1 MKNHFGKK
9 TLSMLLA
16 VLMLLTAVPFA
27 AVNVT
32 AAGEKQKFNSGWA
45 IVSSSGGRHDGSAKT
60 FTVCSDGARDQTS
73 IGFIDYDISGMKYP
87 VENARLDIAAKNS
100 GNSNYNGEAFLE
112 IFSISPSKRPNVS
125 GATSSGFDGIFGSSG
140 WGANSYTNARNAK
153 NTIGVLD
160 QPAIA
165 VMRTKDMD
173 QNQTK
178 WYGFNITEAVNNA
191 LRAGQTKLCLAFL
204 NPRSYNGNPSWSD
217 INVFYENASLNY
229 TEAGSK
235 ELSVSKGTALCT
247 SSGRGSETKLTICN
261 DGSEGTTSVAFLK
274 FNISSLPANISSAT
288 LSTNV
293 SVAGSS
299 NSNAYANIYSVNPD
313 KYPTSTGNWQT
324 SDNFSSILGS
334 GGSQAFSKAQ
344 TYFSDLMTEVA
355 TLRTTQTGNVSFDV
369 ASAVRA
375 AKTAGQSELCLMIIN
390 PQSYNNGT
398 GGWSDIY
405 INPQQTKLS
414 YSEIG
419 TSEVSLTKGA
429 VVCDGSSN
437 NRGLSDRLT
446 ICSDGSRGNTTAA
459 FLFFPVSSL
468 SGSERIMLSTSAW
481 RADNVNSASVV
492 EVYGVDPSKVP
503 SFNSG
508 TYQTT
513 DKFGSIFTSFA
524 TNSTT
529 STSSAK
535 KHFGISAA
543 TALGT
548 INASDLSTDSAK
560 KDVTIDISAAVKEAK
575 QANRDTVCLM
585 LINKQSCNNGTGGWS
600 DVYINPQQTKLSY
613 SENVNSFAYG
623 DFTTGKYYVKLVTEI
638 RNNRWWNNQTNE
650 AWIGFY
656 YKTNNGTGEEAHIDM
671 PVAPGTF
678 ADPNGDK
685 VLEFV
690 LDGYPTRIDIDCG
703 GIANT
708 NNFECWPKSLWVGSS
723 AGNYTQLT
731 GYSSDGIWKIAA
743 QGQDKRKTVIWDM
756 PNDSYPYAKTFEWKN
771 APSETFVPKEI
782 NSSNDLIGSV
792 VAKDQ
797 YGVVMGTEYTAEI
810 KKLSKDN
817 NNIATTGLSIEKSHV
832 ADFAVSVGEGAKVS
846 NTDMFKG
853 QLIVRVADANN
864 SYSGA
869 AEKLFNIENQKE
881 NVTLDPNNGTLSKT
895 NYQVYY
901 GSALNASINTSLN
914 SNVAYPPTATR
925 EGYTFKGF
933 YTFPTSGTK
942 VENNATVVSDVTYY
956 AQWDI
961 NKYTVNFHDGEG
973 NVVSSQTVNYN
984 TAASAPEAPTK
995 DADETNHYT
1004 FKNWD
1009 KEFSNVKEN
1018 LEINPVFESAAHT
1031 FERNTAGDK
1040 AATCT
1045 EDGIACYKCS
1055 VCGFTKFEKGEG
1067 AKGHKWALSYV
1078 SKVATCEEDGEGV
1091 YTCSECHE
1099 TKTEKIEA
1107 TGHDYVETIITER
1120 GCETSGLKKYICS
1133 KCKKTD
1139 PANGGDEGIV
1149 IAPYGSHDWTEWETV
1164 TAATCTSSGIRKA
1177 RCNREN
1183 CEYHSRYYQET
1194 VDPTGHDLSGELLTK
1209 ESTCVVKGYTYK
1221 ICKSCGSTVKIGEEL
1236 PLGEHKLS
1244 DWTEAPKATCTT
1256 GGKKYQLCS
1265 VCGNKFNETD
1275 VAPLGHDYQN
1285 YAKYL
1290 DATCTEPEK
1299 ERAKCSRCNTYDVR
1313 NVEGSVPL
1321 GHDCPADG
1329 FEYDHNATCTADGT
1343 ESSKCVRFDECG
1355 YKETRT
1361 KAGTALGHNFIGYV
1375 YNNDQTC
1382 TKNETK
1388 TGTCSRCEEK
1398 DTVEVPGTKRA
1409 HTVDYVFDDNASCTK
1424 NGTKSGICAECGEKI
1439 TVEAYNTKIP
1449 HMFTTYTVIKEADCL
1464 SDAIEEAS
1472 CDYGCGEKNVRFVEG
1487 TKGKHDFP
1495 DPVTEKS
1502 EYKSNNDATC
1512 KQKGT
1517 MSAVCRVCGAAK
1529 KTVPDPDSVLRH
1541 KIVFWISDS
1550 NATCTEDGT
1559 KHGSCVYGCGY
1570 SEKDVP
1576 DVGSALGHWF
1586 RDYTYNSDATCTED
1600 GTRTARCEREF
1611 TVVDAE
1617 GNTVKVRCDETETLH
1632 AEGTALGHDW
1642 SEWKLVGEDANCTN
1656 GGTMERHCKRTGCT
1670 VSETSEIAP
1679 LGHNYKWVTTGG
1691 AENDCES
1698 GGERVKVCAVCGNV
1712 DESSRTIVPGSAHN
1726 FAVTEYVAPTCT
1738 EKGKRVVS
1746 CTVCGK
1752 VYSSDII
1759 DKIDHVSYSL
1769 DKSTVRNAT
1778 CNSEGYTGD
1787 YVCDFCGEVVIAGSV
1802 IEKTNAHVFTKYV
1815 TVKQATCTE
1824 DAVEKAGCDVC
1835 GKVENERTVPSSA
1848 LGHTFSNYVSDSNA
1862 TCTGIESFTSKCDR
1876 CDVTDTIKKAGTAL
1890 GHDWSDWTTVVEA
1903 SCSNKGL
1910 AERHCKREGCNTKVE
1925 KELRKLSHKES
1936 EWIVDKEATCT
1947 EEGHRYKKCEA
1958 GCGYIF
1964 SDEVIPMKEHN
1975 FVITESTATCI
1986 DDGYSTYKC
1995 TACGLEKKGEIV
2007 HALGHDYGDW
2017 VVTKEPTC
2025 SRKGERIVT
2034 CQRCGILLAKDE
2046 ISKTPHR
2053 DENGDGKCD
2062 DCKANVVEEPS
2073 NNCTCI
2079 CHKKSW
2085 AMRVLYA
2092 ICRFFWKLFKL
2103 RSTCPCGAKHY

>member
-1 MKNHFGKK
+1 MKKHFGKK
-9 TLSMLLA
+9 TLSLLLA
-16 VLMLLTAVPFA
+16 ALMVLTAVPFA
-27 AVNVT
+27 AVNVA
-32 AAGEKQKFNSGWA
+32 AAGGTLNQNGWA
-45 IVSSSGGRHDGSAKT
+45 IISSNGGRVNTSEGT
-60 FTVCSDGARDQTS
+60 FTVCNDGSMDS
-73 IGFIDYDISGMKYP
+73 MSVGFIDFDISGISGT
-87 VENARLDIAAKNS
+87 VEAKLNVS
-100 GNSNYNGEAFLE
+100 GKNTGNNDNYNTEAFLE
-112 IFSISPSKRPNVS
+112 IFSVNPNKRPNVS
-125 GATSSGFDGIFGSSG
+125 GADKTKFNSLFGDGLSSDKY
-140 WGANSYTNARNAK
+140 ANASNAK
-153 NTIGVLD
+153 NSLGILNK
-160 QPAIA
+160 PALA
-165 VMRTKDMD
+165 VMKTSDMHD
-173 QNQTK
+173 GKTVN
-178 WYGFNITEAVNNA
+178 YSFNISEAINNA
-191 LRAGQTKLCLAFL
+191 KKAGQDKLCLAFI
-204 NPRSYNGNPSWSD
+204 NPKSYKGNPVWSD
-217 INVFYENASLNY
+217 INVYYNTANITYTAEGSSEVAKSASY
-229 TEAGSK
+229 
-235 ELSVSKGTALCT
+235 ALC
-247 SSGRGSETKLTICN
+247 S
-261 DGSEGTTSVAFLK
+261 
-274 FNISSLPANISSAT
+274 
-288 LSTNV
+288 
-293 SVAGSS
+293 GSS
-299 NSNAYANIYSVNPD
+299 RGNANQI
-313 KYPTSTGNWQT
+313 
-324 SDNFSSILGS
+324 
-334 GGSQAFSKAQ
+334 
-344 TYFSDLMTEVA
+344 
-355 TLRTTQTGNVSFDV
+355 
-369 ASAVRA
+369 
-375 AKTAGQSELCLMIIN
+375 
-390 PQSYNNGT
+390 
-398 GGWSDIY
+398 
-405 INPQQTKLS
+405 
-414 YSEIG
+414 
-419 TSEVSLTKGA
+419 
-429 VVCDGSSN
+429 
-437 NRGLSDRLT
+437 T
-446 ICSDGSRGNTTAA
+446 ICSDGSSENTSAA
-459 FLFFPVSSL
+459 FLKFPISGIPDNATVS
-468 SGSERIMLSTSAW
+468 LSTSAW
-481 RADNVNSASVV
+481 RANDVNNDSSA
-492 EVYGVDPSKVP
+492 EVYSIDPSLAP
-503 SFNSG
+503 SAASSA
-508 TYQTT
+508 YQT
-513 DKFGSIFTSFA
+513 DSNFSDIFKSFA
-524 TNSTT
+524 TYSTISAT
-529 STSSAK
+529 NAKSYFKISGASALGSIKTSELSTSSSK
-535 KHFGISAA
+535 K
-543 TALGT
+543 T
-548 INASDLSTDSAK
+548 
-560 KDVTIDISAAVKEAK
+560 VTIDVSSAVKEAK
-575 QANRDTVCLM
+575 EKNRDTLCLM
-585 LINKQSCNNGTGGWS
+585 LINPKSFNGNSTKTWS
-600 DVYINPQQTKLSY
+600 DIYIEPASTKLVY
-613 SENVNSFAYG
+613 SDSFASKTYG
-623 DFTTGKYYVKLVTEI
+623 NFDSGLYYLRITYNVPGNYWDNSAHK
-638 RNNRWWNNQTNE
+638 
-650 AWIGFY
+650 AY
-656 YKTNNGTGEEAHIDM
+656 YRITYNKTNGTGESTTVDVPINRS
-671 PVAPGTF
+671 TF
-678 ADPNGDK
+678 NSAGDK
-685 VLEFV
+685 VFDYV
-690 LDGYPTRIDIDCG
+690 IDGYPTSIK
-703 GIANT
+703 T
-708 NNFECWPKSLWVGSS
+708 V
-723 AGNYTQLT
+723 
-731 GYSSDGIWKIAA
+731 YSNMD
-743 QGQDKRKTVIWDM
+743 RTKTVIYTVTDVKVGFAIGNYQTAQGVVKGSFNKGNMGTGTWSGEGDFVTFD
-756 PNDSYPYAKTFEWKN
+756 NTGFPYAKTFDWK
-771 APSETFVPKEI
+771 ASPADTFVSRTGT
-782 NSSNDLIGSV
+782 NTVFGSV

-797 YGVVMGTEYTAEI
+797 YGVVMGTNY
-810 KKLSKDN
+810 S
-817 NNIATTGLSIEKSHV
+817 ATLEKTLQSGSISTISNTGLSVSKQNV
-832 ADFAVSVGEGAKVS
+832 ADFTVSVSEDAKVE
-846 NTDMFKG
+846 NTDYFYGRLK
-853 QLIVRVADANN
+853 IDVSDANT
-864 SYSGA
+864 SQIGIGS
-869 AEKLFNIENQKE
+869 KTFKIENQKE
-881 NVTLDPNNGTLSKT
+881 NITLDPNDGSLSKT
-895 NYQVYY
+895 DYQIYY
-901 GSALNASINTSLN
+901 GSALNAEINKKINGNT
-914 SNVAYPPTATR
+914 AYPPVATR
-925 EGYTFKGF
+925 EGYSFKGF
-933 YTFPTSGTK
+933 YTMSSYGTK
-942 VENNATVVSDVTYY
+942 IEDNSVISHDATYY

-961 NKYTVNFHDGEG
+961 NKYNVNFYDSEG
-973 NVVSSQTVNYN
+973 NVISSQQVNYN
-984 TAASAPEAPTK
+984 ASATAPDAPQK
-995 DADETNHYT
+995 EADETNHYV

-1009 KEFSNVKEN
+1009 TEFSSVKSD
-1018 LEINPVFESAAHT
+1018 LEVKPVFETVAHT
-1031 FERNTAGDK
+1031 FERNTVGDK

-1045 EDGIACYKCS
+1045 EDGKVCYKCS
-1055 VCGFTKFEKGEG
+1055 ACGFTKFEKGES
-1067 AKGHKWALSYV
+1067 AKGHNWTLSYV
-1078 SKVATCEEDGEGV
+1078 SKAATCEEDGEGV
-1091 YTCSECHE
+1091 YSCTDCHE
-1099 TKTEKIEA
+1099 TKTEAIKA
-1107 TGHDYVETIITER
+1107 TGHNYVETIVTER

-1133 KCKKTD
+1133 NCKKTD

-1164 TAATCTSSGIRKA
+1164 TAASCTSSGIRKA

-1183 CEYHSRYYQET
+1183 CEYHNRYYQET
-1194 VDPTGHDLSGELLTK
+1194 VAPTGHDLSGELLTK

-1244 DWTEAPKATCTT
+1244 DWTESPKATCTT

-1313 NVEGSVPL
+1313 NVEGSSPL

-1329 FEYDHNATCTADGT
+1329 FESDNNATCTKDGT
-1343 ESSKCVRFDECG
+1343 ESSKCVRFEECG

-1361 KAGTALGHNFIGYV
+1361 ETGSALGHNFIGYV

-1388 TGTCSRCEEK
+1388 TGTCSRCGAK

-1409 HTVDYVFDDNASCTK
+1409 HTVDYVFDDNATCTK

-1439 TVEAYNTKIP
+1439 TVEALNTKIP
-1449 HMFTTYTVIKEADCL
+1449 HKFTTYTVIKEADCI

-1495 DPVTEKS
+1495 DPETEKD
-1502 EYKSNNDATC
+1502 EYVSNNDATC
-1512 KQKGT
+1512 KQPGT

-1541 KIVFWISDS
+1541 NIVFWVSDS

-1570 SEKDVP
+1570 SEENVP

-1611 TVVDAE
+1611 NGVDAE
-1617 GNTVKVRCDETETLH
+1617 GNTVKVRCDETETLP

-1642 SEWKLVGEDANCTN
+1642 SDWKLTGKDADCTN
-1656 GGTMERHCKRTGCT
+1656 GGTMERHCKRTDCT
-1670 VSETSEIAP
+1670 ASETSEIAP

-1738 EKGKRVVS
+1738 EEGKRVVS

-1752 VYSSDII
+1752 VYSSEII

-1787 YVCDFCGEVVIAGSV
+1787 CVCDFCGEIVIAGSA
-1802 IEKTNAHVFTKYV
+1802 IEKTNDHVFTKYV

-1958 GCGYIF
+1958 GCGFIF
-1964 SDEVIPMKEHN
+1964 SEEVIPMKDHD

-2007 HALGHDYGDW
+2007 RALGHDYGDW
-2017 VVTKEPTC
+2017 VITKAPTC
-2025 SRKGERIVT
+2025 SRKGEKIVT
-2034 CQRCGILLAKDE
+2034 CQRCGILLAKEE

-2062 DCKANVVEEPS
+2062 DCKADIVDEPS

-2079 CHKKSW
+2079 CHKQSW

-2092 ICRFFWKLFKL
+2092 ICRFFWKLFRL